1 MPSSENLR
9 GQTILITGAARRLGR
24 RVALAL
30 AERGAH
36 IVAHYH
42 TSGTEAEG
50 LVGEIEEIGSKAWAV
65 AGDLGHMDEPE
76 RLFAHVLE
84 IAGPVDVLINSA
96 SIYTE
101 EGIEDLTPESL
112 AANVNVNA
120 LAPFLLS
127 RAFAQQ
133 DREGSIVNFL
143 DTRILDYDERHVSYH
158 LSKRML
164 FSITRMMALEFAPKV
179 RVNAIAPGLI
189 LPPEGRDESYLKK
202 LARTNPLNAY
212 GGPGDI
218 VEAVL
223 FLIQSPFIT
232 GQIIYV
238 DGGRHM
244 LGGVYG

>member
-1 MPSSENLR
+1 M
-9 GQTILITGAARRLGR
+9 LITGAARRLGR
-24 RVALAL
+24 ALALAL

-36 IVAHYH
+36 IVVHYH
-42 TSGTEAEG
+42 TSATEGER
-50 LVGEIEEIGSKAWAV
+50 LVEEIEALGTKAYGV
-65 AGDLGHMDEPE
+65 QGDLGRRDEPE
-76 RLFAHVLE
+76 RLFARVVE

-96 SIYTE
+96 SMYME
-101 EGIEDLTPESL
+101 EGIGDVTSESL
-112 AANVNVNA
+112 AKNVNVNA

-127 RAFAQQ
+127 RAFAGQQ
-133 DREGSIVNFL
+133 REGCIINFL
-143 DTRILDYDERHVSYH
+143 DTRIMDYDKGHVSYH

-189 LPPEGRDESYLKK
+189 LPPEGKDETYLQD
-202 LARTNPLNAY
+202 LAPSNPLQTY

-223 FLIQSPFIT
+223 FLLRGRYIT
-232 GQIIYV
+232 GQVVYV